1 MVAHGR
7 NRQPPHLGHVK
18 DGFVLPHGRLI
29 GRSAHQIAGGDGNHI
44 VGVVTVRQGEGGCD
58 IGPMFDMTMEIG
70 DVGDGHRAC
79 AGGRILAGKRN
90 GSCGTRDIGCHKSR
104 HHDERDDDAHRSAM
118 SARREPAAVRVPV
131 HAFTVNAQVEPH
143 GLRIWPAD
151 EFPVISAHSVW
162 PNRAVFVGS
171 AVPFAKLGGA
181 DGGHSGVFRLAGAE
195 ARRLV

>member
-18 DGFVLPHGRLI
+18 GGFVLLHGRLI

-44 VGVVTVRQGEGGCD
+44 VGVVTVRQGEGGRD

-104 HHDERDDDAHRSAM
+104 KNDA
-118 SARREPAAVRVPV
+118 
-131 HAFTVNAQVEPH
+131 
-143 GLRIWPAD
+143 
-151 EFPVISAHSVW
+151 
-162 PNRAVFVGS
+162 
-171 AVPFAKLGGA
+171 
-181 DGGHSGVFRLAGAE
+181 
-195 ARRLV
+195 

>member
-1 MVAHGR
+1 M
-7 NRQPPHLGHVK
+7 
-18 DGFVLPHGRLI
+18 
-29 GRSAHQIAGGDGNHI
+29 SAM
-44 VGVVTVRQGEGGCD
+44 VTVRV
-58 IGPMFDMTMEIG
+58 P
-70 DVGDGHRAC
+70 V
-79 AGGRILAGKRN
+79 AGSSPEKRN